1 MFVFAILVRTACCFC
16 CWTFGENEKSKHED
30 YDHDFKVTHLMLDFP
45 LSGVQAV
52 HSAAVLVID
61 CLEHGVDLPQLVPL
75 PAHLLLLV
83 AQQFPQLVDLGGQ
96 VPKVPL
102 VLELVQEAVEA
113 VAEVVTAL
121 PVGLHALSQPR
132 LRIFHIVR

>member
-1 MFVFAILVRTACCFC
+1 
-16 CWTFGENEKSKHED
+16 
-30 YDHDFKVTHLMLDFP
+30 MLDFP
-45 LSGVQAV
+45 LSSVEAV

-83 AQQFPQLVDLGGQ
+83 AKQLPQLVDLGGQ
-96 VPKVPL
+96 VPEVPL

-121 PVGLHALSQPR
+121 PVSLHTLSQPR
-132 LRIFHIVR
+132 LCIFHIVR